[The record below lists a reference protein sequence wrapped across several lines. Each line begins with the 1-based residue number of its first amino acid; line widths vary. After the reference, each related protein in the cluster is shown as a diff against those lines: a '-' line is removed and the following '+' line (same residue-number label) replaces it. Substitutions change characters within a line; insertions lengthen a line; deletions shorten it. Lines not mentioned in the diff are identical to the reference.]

1 MEENIS
7 EALVMAASVLI
18 FVIALSVIFSL
29 ISQAKST
36 SDAILYSYDDTKYY
50 YDEDLENITFTTAR
64 DENINRTVTMETIMP
79 TVYRY
84 IKEHYGVTI
93 FDKNG
98 EIIARFDETTES
110 IVNNWTTYLKEARKN
125 TKEESACEKH
135 YKYLKDLAIAAKL
148 QEKFQGHY
156 RDYND
161 LAKLWEEIYALDKT
175 RGSNGSSGSGNT
187 QIKYGTP
194 WLGDEGKI
202 ASRLNADFSGET
214 AEYATG
220 VHKGL
225 NLLGNKKYSDKKFKE
240 IYLFVSDNSGIEK
253 DELSGDSVVVTS
265 TTKKLEIIY
274 VMQ

>member
-36 SDAILYSYDDTKYY
+36 SDAILYSYDNTKYY
-50 YDEDLENITFTTAR
+50 YDEDLENITYTTAR
-64 DENINRTVTMETIMP
+64 DVNRTVTMETIMP

-93 FDKNG
+93 FNKNG

-110 IVNNWTTYLKEARKN
+110 IVNNWPTYLKEARKN

-148 QEKFQGHY
+148 QEGFERHY

-161 LAKLWEEIYALDKT
+161 LEKLWEEIYYSDKK
-175 RGSNGSSGSGNT
+175 SGNIK
-187 QIKYGTP
+187 IKYGTP

-202 ASRLNADFSGET
+202 ALRLNKDFGGGIAQYASGDHT
-214 AEYATG
+214 
-220 VHKGL
+220 GL
-225 NLLGNKKYSDKKFKE
+225 NLLENYKNKEFTE

>member
-50 YDEDLENITFTTAR
+50 SDDDLEGITFTTAR
-64 DENINRTVTMETIMP
+64 DENINRTVTLETIMP

-93 FDKNG
+93 FNKNG
-98 EIIARFDETTES
+98 EIIARFDEATES
-110 IVNNWTTYLKEARKN
+110 IVNNWPTYLKEANKSTS
-125 TKEESACEKH
+125 TKKDACKDH
-135 YKYLKDLAIAAKL
+135 YDYLRNLAIAANL
-148 QEKFQGHY
+148 QSGFESHY
-156 RDYND
+156 RDYRD
-161 LAKLWEEIYALDKT
+161 LAELWKEIYALDKT
-175 RGSNGSSGSGNT
+175 RGSNGNGGSGNT

-194 WLGDEGKI
+194 WLGEEGKI
-202 ASRLNADFSGET
+202 ATRLNADFGGDE
-214 AEYATG
+214 AGYASG
-220 VHKGL
+220 VHEGL
-225 NLLGNKKYSDKKFKE
+225 NLLDKYKKDTFEEK
-240 IYLFVSDNSGIEK
+240 YLFVSNNSGIEK
-253 DELSGDSVVVTS
+253 DELSGDSVVVSS

-274 VMQ
+274 VMK

>member
-93 FDKNG
+93 FNKNG
-98 EIIARFDETTES
+98 EIIARFDEATES
-110 IVNNWTTYLKEARKN
+110 IVNNWPTYLKEARKN

-148 QEKFQGHY
+148 QEKFEGHY

-161 LAKLWEEIYALDKT
+161 LAKLWEEIYYSDKK
-175 RGSNGSSGSGNT
+175 SGNIK
-187 QIKYGTP
+187 IKYGTP

-202 ASRLNADFSGET
+202 ALRLNKDFGGGIAQYASGDHT
-214 AEYATG
+214 
-220 VHKGL
+220 GL
-225 NLLGNKKYSDKKFKE
+225 NLLENYKKEKFTE

>member
-7 EALVMAASVLI
+7 EALIMAASVLI

-36 SDAILYSYDDTKYY
+36 ADAIIYSYDDTQYY
-50 YDEDLENITFTTAR
+50 YDDLEDITFTTAR
-64 DENINRTVTMETIMP
+64 KENINRTVTMETIMP

-93 FDKNG
+93 FNKNG

-110 IVNNWTTYLKEARKN
+110 IVNNWSTYLKEAGKSTSTRRD
-125 TKEESACEKH
+125 ACQNH
-135 YKYLKDLAIAAKL
+135 YDYLRNLAIAAGKKD
-148 QEKFQGHY
+148 EFETKY
-156 RDYND
+156 NDYNS
-161 LAKLWEEIYALDKT
+161 LTGLWKSIYHLT
-175 RGSNGSSGSGNT
+175 NRRSGSNT
-187 QIKYGTP
+187 LEYGTP

-202 ASRLNADFSGET
+202 AKRLNADFGGGI
-214 AEYATG
+214 APYATAD
-220 VHKGL
+220 HEGL
-225 NLLGNKKYSDKKFKE
+225 KLLTKYSDETFDE

-253 DELSGDSVVVTS
+253 DDLSGDSVVTKS
-265 TTKKLEIIY
+265 TTNKLEIIY

>member
-36 SDAILYSYDDTKYY
+36 ADAILYSYDDTKYY

-64 DENINRTVTMETIMP
+64 DENINRTVTLETIMP

-93 FDKNG
+93 FNKNG

-110 IVNNWTTYLKEARKN
+110 IVNNWPTYLKEARKN

-148 QEKFQGHY
+148 QEGFEIHY
-156 RDYND
+156 GDYND
-161 LAKLWEEIYALDKT
+161 LEKLWEAIYHSDKK
-175 RGSNGSSGSGNT
+175 SGNVK
-187 QIKYGTP
+187 IKYGTP

-225 NLLGNKKYSDKKFKE
+225 NLLGDKKYSDKKFKE